1 MKVNDRAPV
10 VSCAQNARGF
20 TLIELM
26 IAVVIVGILASI
38 AYPAYQDHVRRTR
51 QADAQG
57 QIMAFGSAL
66 ERYRGKHFSYKGAAM
81 VDLAPQLDENDDY
94 SVAFNTGDGDQ
105 SYTISATAQGSMM
118 SGMPTLTLSSAGE
131 ASWD

>member
-1 MKVNDRAPV
+1 MKMNDRLSPRAKR
-10 VSCAQNARGF
+10 SRGF

-26 IAVVIVGILASI
+26 IAVVIMGILVSI

-66 ERYRGKHFSYKGAAM
+66 ERYRGKHFSYDGATLPA
-81 VDLAPQLDENDDY
+81 LAPELNGNSDY
-94 SVAFNTGDGDQ
+94 NVVFAIGGGNQ
-105 SYTISATAQGSMM
+105 SYTITATAQGSLMT
-118 SGMPTLTLSSAGE
+118 GMPILTLSSAGE